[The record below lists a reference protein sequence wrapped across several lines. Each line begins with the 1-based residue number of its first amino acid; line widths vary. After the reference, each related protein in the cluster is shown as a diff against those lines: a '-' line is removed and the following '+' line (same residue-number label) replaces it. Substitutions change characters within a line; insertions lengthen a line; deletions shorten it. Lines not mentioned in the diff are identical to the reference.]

1 MISSILLVVGLAL
14 AWVGERIVDD
24 PTLRGVFTGLG
35 AALAVVALLLR
46 LSKAREAGSAGAIH
60 RTFALLHGLTLVSLL
75 LYFLRS
81 DLFTKLTGAS
91 LLSSS
96 PKLAGAL
103 GALWPAVL
111 VLSLFPT
118 LLMELAFASMR
129 KAPKLEAGRVTEAML
144 SGVGLACAFIFA
156 FSLQYVMSERDVK
169 ADFSYFRTARPG
181 EATRKLVASLDEP
194 VEVYLFFPPASDAAD
209 AVEGYFDELRQDVPQ
224 LQVTRL
230 DHALEPKRAKE
241 LGVSGNGTVLVKKG
255 ERKESL
261 FIGIEAEKSKTQLR
275 GLDGEIQKRLLQVAR
290 SKRTAYLTS
299 GHGERTQDP
308 KSSNDQRA
316 TDDKLRQVLKAQNF
330 DVRPLTGAEGL
341 GQEVPADAT
350 VVFIVGPS
358 SPFSAAEAQALAAYE
373 KRGGRVFLA
382 LDPDSGLAFDE
393 LLEPLGLTY
402 VPNVLAQERNIANVR
417 PPPGIADRVNIL
429 TRTYSSH
436 PAVTNLGRSQSPMLL
451 LSAGGLEERK
461 QHPADL
467 SIDFAV
473 RSLADTWND
482 ANNNFQFDA
491 DAQETKKAWGLVAA
505 VERRAKGGKT
515 EEATRALVL
524 GDSDLIADLLIT
536 QVEGNQLLLVDGF
549 KWLLGDEQLSGITNT
564 EVDVPMTRSRQQDSL
579 WFYGTTFLAPLAVV
593 GVGLLAR
600 RRTRKPSKEKPS

>member
-1 MISSILLVVGLAL
+1 MIASILLLVGLAL
-14 AWVGERIVDD
+14 GWVGERIVDD
-24 PTLRGVFTGLG
+24 PTLRGVFSGLG
-35 AALAVVALLLR
+35 ALLAVTALVLR
-46 LSKAREAGSAGAIH
+46 LMKLKEGGGAGAVH
-60 RTFALLHGLTLVSLL
+60 QRLAALHGLTLVSLL
-75 LYFLRS
+75 LYFFQS
-81 DLFTKLTGAS
+81 DLFTKLTGAA

-111 VLSLFPT
+111 VVSLFPT
-118 LLMELAFASMR
+118 LLLELSFASMR
-129 KAPKLEAGRVTEAML
+129 RSPKIEMGRITEAL
-144 SGVGLACAFIFA
+144 RSGLGLACALIFA
-156 FSLQYVMSERDVK
+156 FSAQYVASERDVK
-169 ADFSYFRTARPG
+169 ADFSHFRTARPG

-209 AVEGYFDELRQDVPQ
+209 AVAGYFDELKTESPQ

-230 DHALEPKRAKE
+230 DHALEPKRAKD

-261 FIGIEAEKSKTQLR
+261 FIGMEADKAKTQLR
-275 GLDGEIQKRLLQVAR
+275 GLDGEVQKRLLQVAR
-290 SKRTAYLTS
+290 PKRTAYLTA
-299 GHGERTQDP
+299 GHGERTEDP
-308 KSSNDQRA
+308 RNSQDQRA
-316 TDDKLRQVLKAQNF
+316 TDERLRQVLKTQNF

-341 GQEVPADAT
+341 GQEVPSDASA
-350 VVFIVGPS
+350 VFIIGPTLAF
-358 SPFSAAEAQALAAYE
+358 SPAEAQALAAYE

-402 VPNVLAQERNIANVR
+402 VPHALAQERNIANVR
-417 PPPGIADRVNIL
+417 PPPGLADRVNIL

-436 PAVTNLGRSQSPMLL
+436 PAVTNLGRSQSPLLMLG
-451 LSAGGLEERK
+451 AGGLEERP

-467 SIDFAV
+467 SLDFAV

-482 ANNNFQFDA
+482 ANANFQFDGEA
-491 DAQETKKAWGLVAA
+491 EKKKAWGLAVA
-505 VERRAKGGKT
+505 VERRGKGGKT

-524 GDSDLIADLLIT
+524 ADSDAIADLVIT
-536 QVEGNQLLLVDGF
+536 QVEGNRMLLLDGF
-549 KWLLGDEQLSGITNT
+549 RWLLGDEQLSGTTNT
-564 EVDVPMTRSRQQDSL
+564 EIDVPMTRSRQQDSL

-600 RRTRKPSKEKPS
+600 RRPKKPSKEKPS